1 VHLSADYFWGRRRVG
16 VNADRRHHS
25 EDEHDE
31 RHMVWAA
38 MPGAGLVMIEAEFI
52 LGGLET
58 IFDRPA
64 ASLDFRQRFDGC
76 SERRRG
82 SGEGEFAVG
91 DVLRRMSSQ
100 RVQTLMSVAS

>member
-1 VHLSADYFWGRRRVG
+1 
-16 VNADRRHHS
+16 
-25 EDEHDE
+25 
-31 RHMVWAA
+31 MVWAA

-76 SERRRG
+76 SERRRV